1 MAKIAVL
8 AQKRPFLEPK
18 KIKIKG
24 RKTCFWPKKKA
35 NFGPEKRTKIV
46 FSLKL
51 HFLHFLSK
59 FRGKKAK
66 NYKNTAKKGVFGPK
80 N

>member
-1 MAKIAVL
+1 MAEKAVL
-8 AQKRPFLEPK
+8 VPK
-18 KIKIKG
+18 KAI
-24 RKTCFWPKKKA
+24 
-35 NFGPEKRTKIV
+35 FGPEKRTKMTKIV

-59 FRGKKAK
+59 FRQKKAK